1 MSNPLD
7 PVTTGPSPRLCAY
20 CRKSPRVAGFAPFC
34 SRGCQDRD
42 LVQWMRQ
49 GYVVAATDNADELSD
64 ENQRIRALDNDT
76 ADG

>member
-1 MSNPLD
+1 MSNPPD
-7 PVTTGPSPRLCAY
+7 PAATKLCAY
-20 CRKSPRVAGFAPFC
+20 CRKSPRAAAFAPFC

-42 LVQWMRQ
+42 LVQWMRE